1 MPEENQTNNEQTQEQ
16 QTVDTSNISVKENA
30 GGGLTAE
37 VTPMDDPMEDT
48 ETPEETQ
55 ENETQDNSAAEQTK
69 SIEAEVAEQQ
79 KAEEDLKNDLKSKG
93 VDFNSLAEEY
103 NNSGELSEESLK
115 ALEKAGYPKTVVD
128 VYLKG
133 LQATTE
139 RFVSQVKS
147 FAGGEDGY
155 TQLIS
160 FLRSQPQTKVD
171 AFNAAIKT
179 GNLGQIQ
186 LAINGIKA
194 EMTTKYGTAN
204 PTVMGNGSANN
215 NPTGYTSMN
224 EMTKDMADPRYQV
237 DPKFTREVMRKIKNA
252 TIF

>member
-1 MPEENQTNNEQTQEQ
+1 MAEENQTNNEQTQEQ

-37 VTPMDDPMEDT
+37 VTPMGDPMEDT
-48 ETPEETQ
+48 ETPEETK

-133 LQATTE
+133 LQATT
-139 RFVSQVKS
+139 
-147 FAGGEDGY
+147 
-155 TQLIS
+155 
-160 FLRSQPQTKVD
+160 
-171 AFNAAIKT
+171 
-179 GNLGQIQ
+179 
-186 LAINGIKA
+186 
-194 EMTTKYGTAN
+194 
-204 PTVMGNGSANN
+204 
-215 NPTGYTSMN
+215 
-224 EMTKDMADPRYQV
+224 
-237 DPKFTREVMRKIKNA
+237 
-252 TIF
+252 

>member
-1 MPEENQTNNEQTQEQ
+1 MAEENQTNNEQTQEQ

-37 VTPMDDPMEDT
+37 VTPMGDPMEDT
-48 ETPEETQ
+48 ETPEETK
-55 ENETQDNSAAEQTK
+55 ENETQDNSAADQTK

-215 NPTGYTSMN
+215 NPTGYTSME
-224 EMTKDMADPRYQV
+224 EMTKDMSDPRYQV